1 MKKENKGGDKMEQLV
16 YFKAKKISDRVTRIF
31 GLAGELMY
39 LVEGQE
45 RAALIDTGTGLGN
58 LKELVH
64 NLTDKPYFVLLTHGH
79 VDHAMGA
86 SVFDEVYMNLADK
99 EIYKDHSHMS
109 VRTGFIKMN
118 VGQDFYKIKDE
129 DYIPA
134 GACDGFKPLLP
145 GDVFDLGGTKIE
157 VCIGAGHTPGMITIL
172 LVEERTLL
180 LGDACNFFTFLFGA
194 APLGITSYEKSM
206 IKLDKQTKGRYDKV
220 YLSHGDGDA
229 PKEMLGSIIELCED
243 IKKGNTDDIP
253 FDFMGEKA
261 FIAKAID
268 PANGRRVDGGIGNI
282 VYSKEK
288 VAK

>member
-1 MKKENKGGDKMEQLV
+1 MKKENKGGDKMEQLA
-16 YFKAKKISDRVTRIF
+16 YLKAKKISDRVTRIF

-39 LVEGQE
+39 LVEGE
-45 RAALIDTGTGLGN
+45 KRAALIDTGTGLGD
-58 LKELVH
+58 LKELVD

-118 VGQDFYKIKDE
+118 VGQDFNKVKDE

-145 GDVFDLGGTKIE
+145 GDVFDLGGIKLE

-180 LGDACNFFTFLFGA
+180 LGDACNFFTFLFGD

-206 IKLDKQTKGRYDKV
+206 IELDKQTKGRYDKV

-229 PKEMLGSIIELCED
+229 PKEILDSVIELCED
-243 IKKGNTDDIP
+243 IKKGNTDDVP

-268 PANGRRVDGGIGNI
+268 STNGRRIDGGIGNI
-282 VYSKEK
+282 VYSREK
-288 VAK
+288 IYE

>member
-1 MKKENKGGDKMEQLV
+1 MEKLV

-31 GLAGELMY
+31 GLAGELIY

-45 RAALIDTGTGLGN
+45 RAALIDTSTGVGN
-58 LKELVH
+58 LKEFVD

-109 VRTGFIKMN
+109 VRAGFLKMN
-118 VGQDFYKIKDE
+118 VGEAFNKIKDE
-129 DYIPA
+129 DYTPVRS
-134 GACDGFKPLLP
+134 CDRFKPLLP
-145 GDVFDLGGTKIE
+145 GDVFDLGGIKLEI
-157 VCIGAGHTPGMITIL
+157 CIGAGHTPGMITIL
-172 LVEERTLL
+172 MVEERTLL
-180 LGDACNFFTFLFGA
+180 LGDACNFFTFLFGN
-194 APLGITSYEKSM
+194 APLGIASYEKSM
-206 IKLDKQTKGRYDKV
+206 IELDKQTKGRYDKV

-229 PKEMLGSIIELCED
+229 PKEILDSVIELCED

-268 PANGRRVDGGIGNI
+268 PTNGRRVDGGIANI

-288 VAK
+288 VYK